1 MYWQSLVPNPI
12 QTLEINMT
20 ATILTDAGDSNYYRH
35 MDGWDG
41 GWMWLWGISM
51 MVLFSVLIV
60 WLVRSNITPN
70 SQALRPPDP
79 ADGARAILAERL
91 AKGELSTDEYQERV
105 DSLR

>member
-1 MYWQSLVPNPI
+1 MI
-12 QTLEINMT
+12 
-20 ATILTDAGDSNYYRH
+20 ATILTDAGDGNYYRH

-60 WLVRSNITPN
+60 WLLRSNITP
-70 SQALRPPDP
+70 SGQALRLPEPT
-79 ADGARAILAERL
+79 DGARTILAERF

-105 DSLR
+105 EALR